1 MCLKYL
7 ERRKK
12 YKITLS
18 NTKATLPFAI
28 ISAISNKAF
37 VIDTPVY
44 MNHMKSKNRWCIGT
58 LERGFSNFLRLPA
71 SFRIL
76 PARMRQK

>member
-12 YKITLS
+12 YKVTIS

-28 ISAISNKAF
+28 ISVIS
-37 VIDTPVY
+37 DTRVY
-44 MNHMKSKNRWCIGT
+44 MNYMKSKNRWCIGT
-58 LERGFSNFLRLPA
+58 LERGFSNFLLLTA

-76 PARMRQK
+76 PARMREK

>member
-28 ISAISNKAF
+28 ISVISNKAF

-44 MNHMKSKNRWCIGT
+44 MKYIGT

-76 PARMRQK
+76 PARMREK

>member
-12 YKITLS
+12 YKFTLS

-28 ISAISNKAF
+28 ISVISNKAF

-58 LERGFSNFLRLPA
+58 LERGFSNFLLLTA
-71 SFRIL
+71 NFRIL
-76 PARMRQK
+76 PARMREK